1 VTGGVCDGRVWCGR
15 STMTEEEVV
24 EAGGRYMSC
33 QRRSEVTL
41 TCTCG
46 HDATKH
52 QREEQ

>member
-1 VTGGVCDGRVWCGR
+1 MARR
-15 STMTEEEVV
+15 RTMTEDEVV

-52 QREEQ
+52 ERAEQQ